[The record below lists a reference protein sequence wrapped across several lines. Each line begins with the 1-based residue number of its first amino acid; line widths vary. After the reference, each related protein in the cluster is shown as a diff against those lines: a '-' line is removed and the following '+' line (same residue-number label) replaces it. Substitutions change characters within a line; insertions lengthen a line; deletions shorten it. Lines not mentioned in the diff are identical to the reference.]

1 MQNNKESFPAQG
13 HAYRQ
18 AGWSASGGKNKS
30 KITIAFLIVIIFLF
44 GIYVGR
50 VNPNV
55 NYNLS
60 SNENLPV
67 SRDDFSVF
75 WDVWRFIETNY
86 AEREN
91 LNKQT
96 MIYGAASGL
105 IKSLKD
111 PYSVFLEPK
120 DSQRFQEDV
129 SGKFEGIGAEIGI
142 RDEIL
147 TIIAPLKNTPAEK
160 AGLKAGDKIIKIG
173 DTITTDLTID
183 EAVNLIRGPGGT
195 EIILTIISDGA
206 TDTKEIP
213 IIRDTIN
220 IPITDLNYIT
230 KNNLKIAH
238 LSLYHFTATAS
249 QEFGNRAN
257 EIIKNKADAV
267 ILDLRN
273 NPGGFLEVANELA
286 SYFLEKD
293 AIIAIEDFGSKRQ
306 EYKSLGINILGNLP
320 TVILVNQ
327 GSASAS
333 EIMAGALRDNKNI
346 KLIGETTFGKGSVQ
360 ELQEFGGGASVKL
373 TIAKWLT
380 PKGMSISKEGL
391 KPDFEVK
398 VTEEDLKNDKDAQL
412 DKAIEILLKMM
423 DKN

>member
-1 MQNNKESFPAQG
+1 ML
-13 HAYRQ
+13 
-18 AGWSASGGKNKS
+18 KNKS
-30 KITIAFLIVIIFLF
+30 KIIIALIVVIIFLF

-50 VNPNV
+50 ISTGVK
-55 NYNLS
+55 YNLS
-60 SNENLPV
+60 FNENLPV
-67 SRDDFSVF
+67 SRDDFSIF

-129 SGKFEGIGAEIGI
+129 NGKFEGIGAEIGI

-147 TIIAPLKNTPAEK
+147 TVIAPLKNTPAEK

-173 DTITTDLTID
+173 ETITADLTID
-183 EAVNLIRGPGGT
+183 EAVNLIRGPMGT
-195 EIILTIISDGA
+195 TIILTIISNGT
-206 TDTKEIP
+206 TDSKEVP

-220 IPITDLNYIT
+220 IPIADLDYIT

-249 QEFGNRAN
+249 QEFGNKAN
-257 EIIKNKADAV
+257 EIIKNGVDAV

-273 NPGGFLEVANELA
+273 NPGGFLEVANELT
-286 SYFLEKD
+286 SYFVEKD
-293 AIIAIEDFGSKRQ
+293 AVIAIEDFGDKKQ

-360 ELQEFGGGASVKL
+360 ELQEFSGGASVKL

-380 PKGMSISKEGL
+380 PKGISINDEGL

-398 VTEEDLKNDKDAQL
+398 LTEENIKQNIDPQL
-412 DKAIEILLKMM
+412 NKAIEVLLE
-423 DKN
+423 

>member
-1 MQNNKESFPAQG
+1 MQNNKT
-13 HAYRQ
+13 
-18 AGWSASGGKNKS
+18 
-30 KITIAFLIVIIFLF
+30 KIIIAFLVVIVFLF

-50 VNPNV
+50 ISTDV
-55 NYNLS
+55 NYNLPF
-60 SNENLPV
+60 NENLPV
-67 SRDDFSVF
+67 SRDDFSIF

-91 LNKQT
+91 LNKQA

-111 PYSVFLEPK
+111 PYSVFLEPE
-120 DSQRFQEDV
+120 DSRRFQEDV

-147 TIIAPLKNTPAEK
+147 TVIAPLKNTPAEK

-173 DTITTDLTID
+173 DTITMDLTID

-195 EIILTIISDGA
+195 EIILTIISDG
-206 TDTKEIP
+206 TIDSKEMP
-213 IIRDTIN
+213 IIRGTIN
-220 IPITDLNYIT
+220 IPITDLEYIT
-230 KNNLKIAH
+230 ENNLKIAH

-249 QEFGNRAN
+249 QEFGNKAN
-257 EIIKNKADAV
+257 EIIKNGTDAI

-273 NPGGFLEVANELA
+273 NPGGFLEVANELT

-293 AIIAIEDFGSKRQ
+293 AVIAIEDFGNKKQ

-320 TVILVNQ
+320 MVILINQ

-360 ELQEFGGGASVKL
+360 ELQEFSKGASVKL

-380 PKGMSISKEGL
+380 PKGISINEEGL

-398 VTEEDLKNDKDAQL
+398 PAEKDLKNDKDAQL
-412 DKAIEILLKMM
+412 DKAIKILSEMM

>member
-1 MQNNKESFPAQG
+1 MTNKFLE
-13 HAYRQ
+13 
-18 AGWSASGGKNKS
+18 NKS
-30 KITIAFLIVIIFLF
+30 KIIIAFFTVIVFLF
-44 GIYVGR
+44 GIYIGR
-50 VNPNV
+50 ASISVNPA
-55 NYNLS
+55 LLF
-60 SNENLPV
+60 NENLPV
-67 SRDDFSVF
+67 SRDDFNIF
-75 WDVWRFIETNY
+75 WDIWRFIETNY

-91 LNKQT
+91 IDKQT

-105 IKSLKD
+105 VKSLKD
-111 PYSVFLEPK
+111 PHSVFFEPK
-120 DSQRFQEDV
+120 DAQRFQEDV
-129 SGKFEGIGAEIGI
+129 NGKFEGIGAEIGI
-142 RDEIL
+142 RNETL
-147 TIIAPLKNTPAEK
+147 TVIAPLKNTPAEK
-160 AGLKAGDKIIKIG
+160 AGLKAGDKILKIG
-173 DTITTDLTID
+173 DTITTELTID

-195 EIILTIISDGA
+195 KIVLTISNET
-206 TDTKEIP
+206 TDSKEVP
-213 IIRDTIN
+213 IMRDTIN
-220 IPITDLNYIT
+220 IPIADLEYIT

-249 QEFGNRAN
+249 QEFKNKAN

-293 AIIAIEDFGSKRQ
+293 AIIAIEDFGNKKQ
-306 EYKSLGINILGNLP
+306 EYKSSGINILGNLP

-346 KLIGETTFGKGSVQ
+346 KLVGETTFGKGSVQ
-360 ELQEFGGGASVKL
+360 ELQEFGNGASVKL

-380 PKGMSISKEGL
+380 PKGISINKEGL

-398 VTEEDLKNDKDAQL
+398 LTEEDLKNGKDAQL
-412 DKAIEILLKMM
+412 DKAIAMLYEITG
-423 DKN
+423 N